1 MLSSPAKRRK
11 TSSTT
16 SVPVDASGASQQ
28 PLRRDDGPA
37 RSQQRS
43 FKSPTKASLARSR
56 SSIPQRAHTRS
67 PTRSPERHTTQDNE
81 GGERAQTAERS
92 FGLRDRKALRP
103 SLSASWSPGKG
114 PRLSMGPPS
123 PRRASGIQAFTA
135 PPRRVSSRITPADL
149 VPGVSAASEQPMR
162 ATRATTS
169 KSRSPPEAVDAA
181 RNQEERRTSESRS
194 SEGDNG
200 EPELPPT
207 PTELGL
213 EKAPQRPRGL
223 LSSSPSRLRQKRRIS
238 EPVGSSPLKH
248 ARRPSQEER
257 EYMTTGLKIDW
268 GETRGEAS
276 AKERQK
282 EELSTRLRQ
291 LKDEVAELEK
301 WAKRSEHPDA
311 YLEGSNDETRK
322 LISLLTSQIS
332 TGIPD
337 STPDSDTP
345 SLSATLF
352 SLLPFSRKKP
362 KANAPSKVPKNPF
375 ALQELADAKPYLTV
389 FAPLT
394 LTTQSTKL
402 STSVSGTLTETH
414 ELTLSAPHPY
424 PQHIY
429 RIPITLRTN
438 PDTQS
443 VTSISVSNKSAHL
456 PPQINRWIQTRLS
469 SPLLKL
475 DISGLCW
482 GLNRYW
488 EATISRAQLW
498 ARLQTRYPALI
509 AGGGIGINRFSDPA
523 KSSETDPR
531 LLAPHLER
539 TTMLFSSG
547 RPNEPR
553 LLLSCTLTLDEWTAE
568 PQLHPEITLSTES
581 GSAKVERDAKRLFRS
596 LLGGAT
602 TTKQNELGAGVRV
615 NGDSILRAAEGVM
628 SLLFPSDVVKSK
640 RSR

>member
-28 PLRRDDGPA
+28 PLHRDDGPA

-43 FKSPTKASLARSR
+43 FQSPTKASLARSR

-67 PTRSPERHTTQDNE
+67 PTQSPERHTTRDNE
-81 GGERAQTAERS
+81 DGERAQTAERS

-103 SLSASWSPGKG
+103 SLSASWSPGRG

-149 VPGVSAASEQPMR
+149 VPGASAASEQPVR
-162 ATRATTS
+162 ATRATAS
-169 KSRSPPEAVDAA
+169 KSRSPPEAGDAA

-248 ARRPSQEER
+248 ATRPSKEER
-257 EYMTTGLKIDW
+257 EYITTGLELDL
-268 GETRGEAS
+268 GQTRGEVS
-276 AKERQK
+276 EKERQK

-311 YLEGSNDETRK
+311 YLEGSDDETRK

-345 SLSATLF
+345 SLSTALF
-352 SLLPFSRKKP
+352 SLLPFSKKKP
-362 KANAPSKVPKNPF
+362 KANRPSKVPKNPF

-429 RIPITLRTN
+429 RVPITLRTN

-443 VTSISVSNKSAHL
+443 VTSISVSNKSAQL
-456 PPQINRWIQTRLS
+456 PPQINQWIQTRLS

-498 ARLQTRYPALI
+498 ARLQNRYHTLI
-509 AGGGIGINRFSDPA
+509 VGGSINRFSDPD
-523 KSSETDPR
+523 KHLETDPR

-547 RPNEPR
+547 RANEPR
-553 LLLSCTLTLDEWTAE
+553 ILISCTLTLDEWTGE
-568 PQLHPEITLSTES
+568 PQLHPEISLSTPILES

-596 LLGGAT
+596 LLGAA
-602 TTKQNELGAGVRV
+602 TKQNDLGASV

-628 SLLFPSDVVKSK
+628 SLLFPNDVAKSK